1 MGLPLALAALSTLTG
16 EALSSNLLATGAID
30 YNSSDFSIE
39 AVADISV
46 KAQAASR
53 NNVADHKRSA
63 SGLESESLP
72 RLEGIETP
80 FYYLKPTIIVSHFYK
95 KSH

>member
-46 KAQAASR
+46 KA
-53 NNVADHKRSA
+53 
-63 SGLESESLP
+63 
-72 RLEGIETP
+72 
-80 FYYLKPTIIVSHFYK
+80 
-95 KSH
+95 